1 MFLSTSKKE
10 ALKGNFD
17 KYFNLEMIR
26 QLNLSNEEKNN

>member
-1 MFLSTSKKE
+1 MFHSVKKE
-10 ALKGNFD
+10 SRLKENFD